1 MNISRAIFI
10 AFKLTEKHGCRQ
22 EYWSNGSILLLAINP
37 TEAKVCNKIC
47 YGAAAYMTC
56 PSSGSTQLDP
66 VCNCCL
72 APALGCTLYE
82 SDGTPICTST

>member
-1 MNISRAIFI
+1 MAADKNIGAMV
-10 AFKLTEKHGCRQ
+10 LLLVC
-22 EYWSNGSILLLAINP
+22 GSILLLAINP